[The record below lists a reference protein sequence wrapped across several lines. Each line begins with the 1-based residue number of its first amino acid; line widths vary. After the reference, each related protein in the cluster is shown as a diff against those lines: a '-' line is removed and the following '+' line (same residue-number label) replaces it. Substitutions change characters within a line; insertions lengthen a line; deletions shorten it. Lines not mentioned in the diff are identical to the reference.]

1 MQTEWLV
8 QRLSPSADKL
18 AVNLLN
24 VLFGLEELVTGIF
37 TAQKRSDIHLLDQKI
52 CAIRRESN
60 FLLV

>member
-8 QRLSPSADKL
+8 QRLSPSVDKL

-24 VLFGLEELVTGIF
+24 VLFGLEELVTGNF
-37 TAQKRSDIHLLDQKI
+37 TATKHLDIHLLDQKI

-60 FLLV
+60 LLVV